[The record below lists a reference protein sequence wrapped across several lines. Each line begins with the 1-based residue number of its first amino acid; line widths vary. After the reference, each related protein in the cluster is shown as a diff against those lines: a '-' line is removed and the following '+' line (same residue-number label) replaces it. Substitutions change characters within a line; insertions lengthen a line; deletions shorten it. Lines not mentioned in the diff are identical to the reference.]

1 MTRTPATTGTTET
14 TERLSG
20 TFVGIVAVE
29 IVVVLALYFAG
40 VYFGS

>member
-1 MTRTPATTGTTET
+1 MTRIEGTAGPTDTTEG
-14 TERLSG
+14 LSR
-20 TFVGIVAVE
+20 TFAGIVAVE